1 MGSHRFHIHKLGFS
15 GKSRVGASQGQRS
28 GVVLC
33 SWVSVSEAS
42 WQGTKPGG
50 RAEGRLQSI
59 VGIGSSR
66 GVVCMCLND
75 GEVI

>member
-50 RAEGRLQSI
+50 RAVLL
-59 VGIGSSR
+59 SSLTLLLSTQAPLPNKISCF
-66 GVVCMCLND
+66 VS
-75 GEVI
+75 

>member
-1 MGSHRFHIHKLGFS
+1 MS
-15 GKSRVGASQGQRS
+15 ASQGQRS
-28 GVVLC
+28 RVVLC

-42 WQGTKPGG
+42 WQGTKPGRG
-50 RAEGRLQSI
+50 AEGRLQST

-66 GVVCMCLND
+66 DAVCMCMRD